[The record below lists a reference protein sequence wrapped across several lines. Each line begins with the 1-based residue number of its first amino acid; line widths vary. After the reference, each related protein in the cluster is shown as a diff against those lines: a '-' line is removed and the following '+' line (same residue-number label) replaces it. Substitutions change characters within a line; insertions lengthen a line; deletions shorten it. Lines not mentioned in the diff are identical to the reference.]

1 MGANKNCVPFFPPND
16 ELSIFLSRDSRMND
30 PRLCELLEN
39 ITTSEQLAEFIGVLC
54 EDFICH
60 PENWQ
65 NINLKA

>member
-1 MGANKNCVPFFPPND
+1 
-16 ELSIFLSRDSRMND
+16 MND